1 MISFIGSP
9 SSLYLLT
16 ALVAAGA
23 FLHLYGTAFH
33 TRQLAWPFKPFPVF
47 ILLLYLTLQPHQSF
61 YTILIAT
68 GLFFS
73 FIGDIFLLQEDRF
86 FIQGLVSFL
95 VAHLFYIGGL
105 VLQTGWQPIH
115 IIPFILIFVAFWMIF
130 RRIQDNLKSLT
141 LPVILYII
149 VIGVMVWRAFCRLG
163 YQDILGDGVW
173 WTALGALLF
182 MTSDLFLAL
191 HKFDR
196 PLKNRDNCVMIPYY
210 LGQYGMA
217 LSALH
222 FFRLS
227 SQ

>member
-163 YQDILGDGVW
+163 YQDILGDGVNV
-173 WTALGALLF
+173 AARIESIADPGGICISSSVYDQIVGPGGASF
-182 MTSDLFLAL
+182 YDI
-191 HKFDR
+191 R
-196 PLKNRDNCVMIPYY
+196 PLSGPPQI
-210 LGQYGMA
+210 
-217 LSALH
+217 
-222 FFRLS
+222 
-227 SQ
+227 